1 MELEDLLKLLI
12 AAGIVLT
19 VGLAVN
25 VVVNKNKVSQKSKGN
40 NSPNINIGSVRNSS
54 RVNEDET
61 IN

>member
-12 AAGIVLT
+12 TAGIVLT

>member
-12 AAGIVLT
+12 GAGIVLT

-40 NSPNINIGSVRNSS
+40 NSPNINISNVRNSS
-54 RVNEDET
+54 RANKDET